1 MKIALIQCPAW
12 TTESPPYALALLA
25 AGLEKNG
32 HEVECFDLNIDM
44 YKFLKEHGSPGDSTI
59 NNESWAMDF
68 RGNVWYEKKNVSDF
82 INKYN
87 YYLDGFVESVI
98 NSSSR
103 IIGFSVQS
111 TSRFFSIEIA
121 RRIKEKDKNK
131 IIIFGGP
138 LCFRNCYGI
147 DLLKDNSF
155 LDAVCFGEGE
165 QAFLKLIEIVEAK
178 GGVDLCEGFGC
189 RLNTGI
195 IADGGENRLIDDLN
209 GIPFADYSRFSLEK
223 YTKNLLPISTSRG
236 CIKRCLFCNESVHW
250 RKYRARSAENI
261 LSEIEYQL
269 AKFPHIDTFWFND
282 SLINGDIGMLDELCD
297 LLISRKI
304 KIKWGGQGVVRRE
317 MTGRLLEKMKLAGCN
332 VISYGVENGSSK
344 VLGLMQKG
352 QMYSPELAESI
363 MRDTYEIGINVIFNI
378 IVGFPGEGE
387 IEFKETVD
395 FVQRCKKYAAHIE
408 FNTLLLLKDSY
419 LYVNPEEF
427 NISPIDYNSDW
438 QLRWKTED
446 NLNTY
451 YIRKARLEELTRV
464 INKNTF

>member
-12 TTESPPYALALLA
+12 TTESPPYALTLLTA
-25 AGLEKNG
+25 VLGKNG
-32 HEVECFDLNIDM
+32 HEVECFDLNIDT

-59 NNESWAMDF
+59 NYESWAMDF
-68 RGNVWYEKKNVSDF
+68 RGNVWYEKNNVSDF

-87 YYLDGFVESVI
+87 YYIDGFVESVI

-111 TSRFFSIEIA
+111 TSRFFSLNIV
-121 RRIKEKDKNK
+121 RRIKERDKNK

-147 DLLKDNSF
+147 DMLKDNSF

-165 QAFLKLIEIVEAK
+165 ETFLKLIEIVGKK

-189 RLNTGI
+189 RLNNGI

-209 GIPFADYSRFSLEK
+209 GILFADYSRFSLEK

-236 CIKRCLFCNESVHW
+236 CIKRCIFCNESVHW
-250 RKYRARSAENI
+250 RKYRARSAKNI
-261 LSEIEYQL
+261 LNEIEYQL
-269 AKFPHIDTFWFND
+269 VNFPHIDTFWFND
-282 SLINGDIGMLDELCD
+282 SLINGDIKMLNELCD

-304 KIKWGGQGVVRRE
+304 KIKWGGQGVVRKE
-317 MTGRLLEKMKLAGCN
+317 MTGDLLKKMKLAGCSI
-332 VISYGVENGSSK
+332 ISYGVENGSSN

-352 QMYSPELAESI
+352 QMYSPQLAESI
-363 MRDTYEIGINVIFNI
+363 MRDTYDIGISVIFNI

-387 IEFKETVD
+387 AEFKETKD
-395 FVQRCKKYAAHIE
+395 FVQRCKKYAAHVE
-408 FNTLLLLKDSY
+408 LNTLLLLKGSY
-419 LYVNPEEF
+419 LYDNLEEF

-438 QLRWKTED
+438 QLKWKTND
-446 NLNTY
+446 NRNTY
-451 YIRKARLEELTRV
+451 EIRGRKLNELMNI
-464 INKNTF
+464 INN